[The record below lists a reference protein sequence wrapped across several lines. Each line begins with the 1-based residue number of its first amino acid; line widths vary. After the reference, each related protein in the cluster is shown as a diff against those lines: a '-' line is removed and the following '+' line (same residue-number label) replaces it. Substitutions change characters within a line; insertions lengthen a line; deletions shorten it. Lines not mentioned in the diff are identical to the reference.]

1 MRMRYKNDRATGL
14 DDRIFFLSENAVLF
28 SESTRRSTARN
39 VGRLVQIA
47 LSMGIL
53 LLAGCG
59 TGDPSGLGRSANSS
73 AAAVGAQA
81 GGAQAGGARAVG
93 QLVGSLVAAEL
104 PTLGSV
110 VTDDQG
116 WVLYRFDQDSASPSA
131 VTCIGECAT
140 TWPPVLTDGAPGLV
154 GVAADLVGSVVR
166 PDSLRQVT
174 LAGWPLYRYAGD
186 RKPGQW
192 RGQGKSKAWFAVRTS
207 GKKNSRAATGPGG

>member
-1 MRMRYKNDRATGL
+1 MRMRGAFDREARANDRML
-14 DDRIFFLSENAVLF
+14 ILSANDLAFPENA
-28 SESTRRSTARN
+28 RRRTLRN
-39 VGRLVQIA
+39 VGRLVQVA
-47 LSMGIL
+47 LSTGLL

-59 TGDPSGLGRSANSS
+59 AGDPSVPGRSANSS
-73 AAAVGAQA
+73 APAAAAAIGAQA
-81 GGAQAGGARAVG
+81 AG

-116 WVLYRFDQDSASPSA
+116 WVLYRFDQDSAAPSA

-140 TWPPVLTDGAPGLV
+140 TWPPVLTDGAPGLD

-186 RKPGQW
+186 QKPGQW
-192 RGQGKSKAWFAVRTS
+192 RGQGKSEAWFAVRSS

>member
-1 MRMRYKNDRATGL
+1 MRTRYENDREAGP
-14 DDRIFFLSENAVLF
+14 DDRIHCLSANALLF
-28 SESTRRSTARN
+28 SEKTRWGTARN

-47 LSMGIL
+47 LSTGIL

-59 TGDPSGLGRSANSS
+59 TGDPSGPGRSADSS
-73 AAAVGAQA
+73 APAAAPAVGAQA
-81 GGAQAGGARAVG
+81 GG

-104 PTLGSV
+104 PTLGAV
-110 VTDDQG
+110 VTDDHG
-116 WVLYRFDQDSASPSA
+116 WVLYRFDQDSAAPSA
-131 VTCIGECAT
+131 ATCIGECAT
-140 TWPPVLTDGAPGLV
+140 TWPPVLTDGAPGLD

-192 RGQGKSKAWFAVRTS
+192 RGQGKSKAWFAVRSS
-207 GKKNSRAATGPGG
+207 GKKNSQAATGPGG

>member
-1 MRMRYKNDRATGL
+1 MRMRYEYDRAAGQ
-14 DDRIFFLSENAVLF
+14 DDRICFLSARALLF
-28 SESTRRSTARN
+28 SENTRRGTARN
-39 VGRLVQIA
+39 VGRLIQIA
-47 LSMGIL
+47 LSTGIL

-59 TGDPSGLGRSANSS
+59 TGDPSGPERGADSS
-73 AAAVGAQA
+73 APAAAAAAGAQA
-81 GGAQAGGARAVG
+81 GEAQAGG

-104 PTLGSV
+104 PTLGAV

-116 WVLYRFDQDSASPSA
+116 WVLYRFDQDSAAPSA

-140 TWPPVLTDGAPGLV
+140 TWPPVLTDGAPGLD

-192 RGQGKSKAWFAVRTS
+192 RGQGKSKAWFAVRSS